1 MGIIHSF
8 VDRFGSRYDAGDRS
22 IREDIIKFAA
32 GKLLNADPSIQDF
45 STHQQFACLSQRLP
59 IEFNSTTWI
68 SRQNEQKQVEGHLRI
83 CLKIDQNF
91 ESMVTVSASE
101 PLLSEGAYFIMQS
114 PSFDAPKAMK
124 SVLDGLSVHKGDRG
138 ELLALLLLILARDN
152 AIGPADQD
160 GRPRG

>member
-22 IREDIIKFAA
+22 VREDIIKFAA

-45 STHQQFACLSQRLP
+45 STHQQLACLSKRLP

-68 SRQNEQKQVEGHLRI
+68 SQENEKKQVEGHRLEV
-83 CLKIDQNF
+83 DQSF

-101 PLLSEGAYFIMQS
+101 PLLSEGAY
-114 PSFDAPKAMK
+114 
-124 SVLDGLSVHKGDRG
+124 
-138 ELLALLLLILARDN
+138 
-152 AIGPADQD
+152 
-160 GRPRG
+160 